1 MKNNIKG
8 VIFDKDG
15 TLLKFTDIW
24 RLSLEELFDYYELSE
39 ADKLEI
45 RQAVGVNEDHSIRE
59 NSILASGTIADLAE
73 VFSKYVD
80 KSKEALDKE
89 ISDFFLAY
97 LSKHPELIVGTC
109 DVKKC
114 FDALKKLY
122 IKVAVITA
130 DSFKQAKL
138 SFEMLG
144 VFDEIDFLAA
154 ADFYPNKP
162 DPSSLDAFCKDFGLS
177 RKEVAVVGDSL
188 IDLELG
194 KVAGLAVGVTCGVGT
209 KEMLMKDADIVLDTP
224 LDLINVLR

>member
-24 RLSLEELFDYYELSE
+24 RLSLEDLFAYYGLGE

-45 RQAVGVNEDHSIRE
+45 REAVGVNEDHSIRE

-73 VFSKYVD
+73 VFSKYIE
-80 KSKEALDKE
+80 KSKETLDKE
-89 ISDFFLAY
+89 ISEFFLAY
-97 LSKHPELIVGTC
+97 LAKHPELIVGTC

-114 FDALKKLY
+114 FDALKKLD

-144 VFDEIDFLAA
+144 VYDEIDFLAA

-162 DPSSLDAFCKDFGLS
+162 DPSSLDAFCKNFGLS

-194 KVAGLAVGVTCGVGT
+194 KVAGFAVGVTCGVGT

>member
-1 MKNNIKG
+1 MKSKIKG

-24 RLSLEELFDYYELSE
+24 RLSLENLFAYYGLDE

-45 RQAVGVNEDHSIRE
+45 REAVGVNEDHSIRE

-73 VFSKYVD
+73 VFSKYIE
-80 KSKEALDKE
+80 KSKETLDEE
-89 ISDFFLAY
+89 ISEFFLAY
-97 LSKHPELIVGTC
+97 LAKHPELIVGTC

-114 FDALKKLY
+114 FDELKKLD

-138 SFEMLG
+138 SFEILG
-144 VFDEIDFLAA
+144 VYDEIDFLAA

-162 DPSSLDAFCKDFGLS
+162 DPSSLDAFCKNFNLN

-194 KVAGLAVGVTCGVGT
+194 KLAGLAVGVTCGVGT
-209 KEMLMKDADIVLDTP
+209 KEMLMKDADLVLDTP
-224 LDLINVLR
+224 LDLISELR